1 MAAVHKPFVF
11 PVTGNTLIRMC
22 QDAYEEGHKSL
33 TVVLRPR
40 ITIVVGD
47 VDTTCKKPRAAVE
60 ENVTY
65 DRSVRHT
72 NPDKAVSRRAGSHR
86 MYEDRR
92 IGSDDEI
99 GWGNVFNIRNINDK
113 LNEVTEVTND
123 KEKIQAPLAALS
135 ERSSDTSEVDS
146 DDDSGFVYKPSDERI
161 RAYASSSKQ
170 AASFESAG
178 SVTTGETTR
187 KPSSVSPSR
196 SSSFSQPQSQQSA
209 FQSWQSFQSSTS
221 SIYDD
226 PDDVPVQ
233 QVSDLSIS
241 SFIKPRE
248 KEELEQLA
256 LFSVRNPSK
265 EHRYRFRTTPTFSQ
279 MKVTLVL
286 DYKRLEELKLG
297 GGNRWYFGNMPT
309 VSQKQQMS
317 QNLKCAYR
325 FANGYQYFIDNRL
338 LNENEIITLVQ
349 ANQRRFMPKI
359 QLAIQVYDLFTE
371 LGDKAFD
378 RASSM
383 DLTFL
388 GRYSL
393 NQHRMILDYVK
404 QYKVEERYKVDETDG
419 IWVSESDSSGLW

>member
-1 MAAVHKPFVF
+1 MFYSVQISEAVKFLYDFYYCYGNKTEYRLHNTENNNNGGALRINALLSLLFKMAAVHKPFVF

-161 RAYASSSKQ
+161 RAYGMRVI
-170 AASFESAG
+170 FYIEYW
-178 SVTTGETTR
+178 TR
-187 KPSSVSPSR
+187 IPCS
-196 SSSFSQPQSQQSA
+196 
-209 FQSWQSFQSSTS
+209 
-221 SIYDD
+221 
-226 PDDVPVQ
+226 
-233 QVSDLSIS
+233 LIS
-241 SFIKPRE
+241 SLVFIISIKFKTGSIVRIGRICDDRRNNT
-248 KEELEQLA
+248 KA
-256 LFSVRNPSK
+256 IISFTVTILFLL
-265 EHRYRFRTTPTFSQ
+265 TTTIATIGFP
-279 MKVTLVL
+279 
-286 DYKRLEELKLG
+286 
-297 GGNRWYFGNMPT
+297 
-309 VSQKQQMS
+309 
-317 QNLKCAYR
+317 
-325 FANGYQYFIDNRL
+325 I
-338 LNENEIITLVQ
+338 
-349 ANQRRFMPKI
+349 
-359 QLAIQVYDLFTE
+359 LAIIPIIDIIHI
-371 LGDKAFD
+371 
-378 RASSM
+378 R
-383 DLTFL
+383 
-388 GRYSL
+388 
-393 NQHRMILDYVK
+393 
-404 QYKVEERYKVDETDG
+404 
-419 IWVSESDSSGLW
+419 